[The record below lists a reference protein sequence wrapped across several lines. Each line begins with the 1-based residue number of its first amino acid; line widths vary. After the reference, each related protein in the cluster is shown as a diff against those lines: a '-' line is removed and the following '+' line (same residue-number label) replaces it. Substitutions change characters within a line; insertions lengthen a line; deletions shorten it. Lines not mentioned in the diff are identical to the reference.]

1 VIDADALRDDARAV
15 AARRLLKA
23 RGLLLTLDPEE
34 QRVIEEIAY
43 AVALGVAECL
53 LEEAA
58 ESTLVEAALAR

>member
-1 VIDADALRDDARAV
+1 VIDEDALRDDARAV

-34 QRVIEEIAY
+34 QRVIEEVAY

-53 LEEAA
+53 LAEAA
-58 ESTLVEAALAR
+58 KSTLVEAALAR